1 MDATGSIIAGLS
13 TRLKRTLGLSTE
25 SVIVQDGQQNQ
36 PRAVGGAGF
45 ATVVNRPRI
54 DKNEFFKPGR
64 CFRLRLRHANF
75 SSDGKYLLV
84 FRVYYEIPVVI
95 DSVNLKMRQIARFLS
110 NMILDEMSSAKCHL
124 LFGFFFL

>member
-1 MDATGSIIAGLS
+1 MDATGSIITGLS

-25 SVIVQDGQQNQ
+25 SVIVQDSQQNQ

-45 ATVVNRPRI
+45 ATVVNRPRF

-84 FRVYYEIPVVI
+84 FRVYYERPMVI
-95 DSVNLKMRQIARFLS
+95 NSLNLKLMQIARFSS
-110 NMILDEMSSAKCHL
+110 NMFLDEMSFA
-124 LFGFFFL
+124 FWYFFIF